1 MAKDRTQLNITIDPQ
16 LLAKLKREAIKNGFT
31 LKEFVTLKLSEVE
44 ESSTN
49 DVIEARLARLE
60 RHLNLS
66 HVASIP

>member
-16 LLAKLKREAIKNGFT
+16 LLAKLKRETIKNGFT
-31 LKEFVTLKLSEVE
+31 LNEFVTLKISEVE

-60 RHLNLS
+60 RHLN
-66 HVASIP
+66 